1 MSSGGYLSF
10 AECIINRWTSRSAL
24 ILGNGRNAE
33 SSVDT
38 HIRRAH
44 PLSSC
49 CRCSGDVLCV
59 WIFIAQCMYP
69 LFVCSCVCMHVC
81 LLYMRICGV
90 CVCVCVAACVGQ
102 LCGRRIP
109 LWPYPRFIDSHGV
122 IWLRVNAWLSA
133 LYVQLQRGSR
143 TTLFVLSCWISPQIK
158 GCFTS
163 FNRMNNKTQ

>member
-33 SSVDT
+33 SSADT
-38 HIRRAH
+38 HIRAAH
-44 PLSSC
+44 PPWAAAAAAQGGC
-49 CRCSGDVLCV
+49 DVRVDIYCSVYVPSVCVFLCV
-59 WIFIAQCMYP
+59 HACMS
-69 LFVCSCVCMHVC
+69 FVHEDMW
-81 LLYMRICGV
+81 

-122 IWLRVNAWLSA
+122 IWLRVNARLSA
-133 LYVQLQRGSR
+133 LYAQLQRGSR

-163 FNRMNNKTQ
+163 F

>member
-1 MSSGGYLSF
+1 MDFPLCANIGKWEKCGELCGHTHTQS
-10 AECIINRWTSRSAL
+10 TSPEQLLPLLRGCAVRVD
-24 ILGNGRNAE
+24 IYC
-33 SSVDT
+33 SVYV
-38 HIRRAH
+38 
-44 PLSSC
+44 PSVC
-49 CRCSGDVLCV
+49 VFLCV
-59 WIFIAQCMYP
+59 HACMS
-69 LFVCSCVCMHVC
+69 FVHEDMWCVC
-81 LLYMRICGV
+81 V